1 MLNRFITTLLL
12 LVPGWAAAQECDDL
26 THKVQSGET
35 IFSIAEKYYG
45 SPERWSLIF
54 YGNQRI
60 LSGSVFEVTAGT
72 DLKIPCLPGQIVADA
87 RPLEKD
93 DAEMRLVTGSNYAPF
108 TDRNWPGE
116 GMITE
121 LVNAAMEATT
131 DPVSYSITWE
141 DDWSKHLFPMLDSK
155 EFDMGFP
162 WYRPNCEE
170 DRTNERCANF
180 HFSDPI
186 VELLGL
192 LFVKQGSD
200 FTFDQDSDAHGR
212 TLCRPAGYFTF
223 DVDRADRQWLSKGL
237 VTMEQ
242 PATPADCFQ
251 MLMNGQVDAVA
262 LNEFT
267 GWTTINDMDLRG
279 QVTPL
284 PNPLSVQGLH
294 VIISKRHWRGTSHL
308 YRFNAGLRSLKD
320 TDRYDQIVSRHLGEF
335 WKRTN

>member
-1 MLNRFITTLLL
+1 MKQLIAALLF
-12 LVPGWAAAQECDDL
+12 LVPGAVVAQSCDDK
-26 THKVQSGET
+26 THTVRAGET
-35 IFSIAEKYYG
+35 IFTIAETYYG
-45 SPERWSLIF
+45 SQERWSLIF
-54 YGNQRI
+54 YGNQST
-60 LSGSVFEVTAGT
+60 LSGSVFEVAAGT
-72 DLKIPCLPGQIVADA
+72 ELTIPCLPGEIVADA
-87 RPLEKD
+87 RPLED
-93 DAEMRLVTGSNYAPF
+93 DTAEMRLVTGSNYAPF
-108 TDRNWPGE
+108 TDRNWPGD

-170 DRTNERCANF
+170 TPDQERCKNF

-200 FTFDQDSDAHGR
+200 FTFSQDSDAHGR

-223 DVDRADRQWLSKGL
+223 DMDREDRQWLEKGL
-237 VTMEQ
+237 VQLAQ
-242 PATPADCFQ
+242 PATPSDCFQ
-251 MLMNGQVDAVA
+251 LLMDGEVDAVA

-267 GWTTINDMDLRG
+267 GWTTISDMGLRG
-279 QVTPL
+279 QIAPL
-284 PNPLSVQGLH
+284 QTPLSVQGLH
-294 VIISKRHWRGTSHL
+294 IIISKRHWRGTSHL
-308 YRFNAGLRSLKD
+308 YRINAGLRALKE
-320 TDRYDQIVSRHLGEF
+320 TDRYDQIVSRHLSEF
-335 WKRTN
+335 WQRVN